1 MRPLIFVWP
10 YALVFWTVFV
20 WTFFREFKIVS
31 RRGERSTT
39 AQDAGSKLAIMLG
52 QWIGMVVAL
61 NGPFVWP
68 SAALPHPM
76 GCFWLGTATL
86 IGGSLLRRHCW
97 RMLGESFTGAVIVH
111 VGQPI
116 VDRGAYRFVRHPS
129 YSAGV
134 LMYFGIGLATGNG
147 ISAVVIVA
155 ASGASYVYRVVVE
168 ERALLATLGDPY
180 LAYMRRTKR
189 FVPGLF

>member
-1 MRPLIFVWP
+1 MRPLILVWP

-20 WTFFREFKIVS
+20 WAFLPEFRIVS

-68 SAALPHPM
+68 SAALPHSM
-76 GCFWLGTATL
+76 ACFWLGTATL

-97 RMLGESFTGAVIVH
+97 RMLGESFTGAVIVRS
-111 VGQPI
+111 GQSI
-116 VDRGAYRFVRHPS
+116 VERGAYRFVRHPS

-147 ISAVVIVA
+147 ISTVVIVA
-155 ASGASYVYRVVVE
+155 ASGASYVYRVAVE

-180 LAYMRRTKR
+180 VAYMRRTKR
-189 FVPGLF
+189 FVPRLF